1 MSKVK
6 VSAYASDGT
15 VLLVMDW
22 DGKDAKDFI
31 GFAVK
36 RGVSKTDPKAQWIP
50 NRLGFDGPH
59 VSKKDLGIPSDKAPI
74 QKNFWYDPFVD
85 KEKDPTKGRK
95 AFYNVYPVLN
105 AGTAAAPKVQLQMA
119 EAGEVQVDIPA
130 TNDDKQEIGSTF
142 NRATTSS
149 QSFVNEFGKGKLSG
163 KTLLD
168 AQTWLADG
176 LEKFVPGMIARYS
189 HLEGAVYH
197 LTDEVWVLPAVK
209 KHQGFIEFTL
219 DATQASTQ
227 PAKGSTETPPFNL
240 AADYLKGCTGVKLR
254 HRTKVNIS
262 HDKVLVGVENNKP
275 VEVLMGSANFTT
287 AGLSQQANVLHRIR
301 NQALAQLYY
310 DRLNL
315 ISQDPDKKTLSPQA
329 KWSTPI
335 KLKTGGTASVFFPP
349 EPASKSQA
357 PSYKSIQPIVD
368 AIRKA
373 KRGVFFALFDPTDK
387 GLLAAILETAKKPQ
401 VPVYGLINR
410 MPKPGSKTPGGPEL
424 VTIGQMDKELVGADN
439 LRADA
444 PTGFAAERL
453 LLQSGGPAVV
463 VVHLKAVLVDPGTPN
478 SHLFT
483 GSANISKNSATNNDE
498 NILHVQGNRYLEDL
512 YLAEIMRLHAQYRFR
527 YRYNQAA
534 AKDRVLKLRT
544 DNSWLP
550 AESQIKAF
558 VANYA

>member
-6 VSAYASDGT
+6 VRAYASDGT

-22 DGKDAKDFI
+22 DGQDDKSFV

-36 RGVSKTDPKAQWIP
+36 RGVSKNDPKAQWIP

-59 VSKKDLGIPSDKAPI
+59 VSKKDLGIASNLAPI

-85 KEKDPTKGRK
+85 KEKDPSRGRT
-95 AFYNVYPVLN
+95 AYYTVYPVLN
-105 AGTAAAPKVQLQMA
+105 QDGAASPKPQVQTAAA
-119 EAGEVQVDIPA
+119 GTVQVDIPA
-130 TNDDKQEIGSTF
+130 TNDEKSEMGTTF

-149 QSFVNEFGKGKLSG
+149 QSFVNEFGSGKLTG
-163 KTLLD
+163 KDLLD

-219 DATQASTQ
+219 DATPASTT
-227 PAKGSTETPPFNL
+227 PAKGSGTPPFNL

-254 HRTKVNIS
+254 RRTKVNIS

-287 AGLSQQANVLHRIR
+287 EGLSQQANVLHRIR
-301 NQALAQLYY
+301 NQELAQLYY

-315 ISQDPDKKTLSPQA
+315 ISQDPDKKTLAPQA
-329 KWSTPI
+329 KWSQDV

-349 EPASKSQA
+349 EPAQKSA
-357 PSYKSIQPIVD
+357 TPSYRSIQPIVD
-368 AIRKA
+368 AIQNA
-373 KRGVFFALFDPTDK
+373 KKGVFFALFDPTDK
-387 GLLAAILETAKKPQ
+387 GLLDAILATAKKPG

-410 MPKPGSKTPGGPEL
+410 MPKDGSTTPGGPEL
-424 VTIGQMDKELVGADN
+424 VTIGKVDKELVGADN

-453 LLQSGGPAVV
+453 LPQSGGPAVV
-463 VVHLKAVLVDPGTPN
+463 VVHLKAVLVDPGMPN

-527 YRYNQAA
+527 YMHNHAA
-534 AKDRVLKLRT
+534 AKNKVLKLAT

-550 AESQIKAF
+550 TESQTQAF
-558 VANYA
+558 VKNYA